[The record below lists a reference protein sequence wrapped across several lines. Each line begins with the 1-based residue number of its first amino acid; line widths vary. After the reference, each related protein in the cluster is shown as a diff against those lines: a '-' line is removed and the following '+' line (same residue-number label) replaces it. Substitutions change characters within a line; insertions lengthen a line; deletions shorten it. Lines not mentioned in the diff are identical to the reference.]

1 MLKRSENLLKKHQKI
16 NRKLPST
23 SRSPQNV
30 NNGSA
35 NSNKN
40 TENHRQRS
48 KMMLPL
54 VSSSASSS
62 SATAPTVTTAGGSS
76 SSGSTSS
83 THPAS
88 AITPLTPLSPALS
101 VGSDPNNPAEK
112 PKALILEL
120 TIIRDKFGYGMKV
133 SGETPVFVDSVKDGG
148 AAHRAGL
155 HASDMILRVNGNN
168 VRFCSH
174 AEVVQLMKATQ
185 NVELTVQRSG
195 KPHAAIAPSTPTS
208 QRNSITAPL
217 PVDVSSL
224 QPLIKS

>member
-1 MLKRSENLLKKHQKI
+1 
-16 NRKLPST
+16 
-23 SRSPQNV
+23 
-30 NNGSA
+30 
-35 NSNKN
+35 
-40 TENHRQRS
+40 
-48 KMMLPL
+48 MMLPL

-62 SATAPTVTTAGGSS
+62 SATAPTVATAGGSS
-76 SSGSTSS
+76 SSTN
-83 THPAS
+83 PAS
-88 AITPLTPLSPALS
+88 AIPPLTPLSPALS
-101 VGSDPNNPAEK
+101 VGSDPADK

-217 PVDVSSL
+217 PVDVSFNSV
-224 QPLIKS
+224 PSIKS

>member
-1 MLKRSENLLKKHQKI
+1 MVLFDRN
-16 NRKLPST
+16 
-23 SRSPQNV
+23 PQHV
-30 NNGSA
+30 NNGSS

-54 VSSSASSS
+54 VSSTASSSS
-62 SATAPTVTTAGGSS
+62 SATASATVAGQAVASS
-76 SSGSTSS
+76 SSGSGS
-83 THPAS
+83 TYPCPAS
-88 AITPLTPLSPALS
+88 AITPITPLSPALP
-101 VGSDPNNPAEK
+101 VGPDPNNPAEK

-155 HASDMILRVNGNN
+155 HASDMILRVNGSN

-195 KPHAAIAPSTPTS
+195 KPHSSTSSMAPSTPTS

-217 PVDVSSL
+217 PVDVSYNKLES
-224 QPLIKS
+224 I